1 MPIPKDQWET
11 VIAAGRVAG
20 TYATQLE
27 MTAAAEMLMIHV
39 QLHTPSS
46 ITAYWEATAA
56 RGQAAAS
63 GDHRHTVHVMHS
75 NDTHTHII
83 LYIREHLI

>member
-1 MPIPKDQWET
+1 MQHLEDHREHYEPFVPQWET

-46 ITAYWEATAA
+46 ITA
-56 RGQAAAS
+56 
-63 GDHRHTVHVMHS
+63 
-75 NDTHTHII
+75 
-83 LYIREHLI
+83 RE